1 MCFTSIYGFIFCD
14 PKSINSSLSTKVD
27 TGANVTGG
35 LLQIP
40 NSTGNK
46 QIVWYTNSTK
56 TNGFILSI
64 GENGVLS
71 LQKVENGAYTTYY
84 NLNLSELN
92 QYSLSTG
99 SSSDYP
105 MIDFAISSAGSYVTT
120 MYSNYLSSNNNYGR
134 RLIFTNS
141 GEVRFEV
148 IDDDNLS
155 TIWSFNANNVKPPT
169 QNIVALQTNTTEHLE
184 TSGALQWSSAELVY
198 MHTNFIGWNG
208 SLYGA
213 GQLHVKKAGA
223 YLIYIRATLVT
234 YTITNANLLLGLHM
248 STDSGANF
256 GAAMYNL
263 YLSNYNPTYTATVM
277 IDTGYNNPYSV
288 NGQMPSPVRLRLEVE
303 QIANV
308 SKYHV
313 FMKFYYVGDV
323 YG

>member
-1 MCFTSIYGFIFCD
+1 MH
-14 PKSINSSLSTKVD
+14 
-27 TGANVTGG
+27 
-35 LLQIP
+35 
-40 NSTGNK
+40 
-46 QIVWYTNSTK
+46 
-56 TNGFILSI
+56 
-64 GENGVLS
+64 
-71 LQKVENGAYTTYY
+71 KVENGTYTTCY

-99 SSSDYP
+99 SSVDYP
-105 MIDFAISSAGSYVTT
+105 TIDFAITSAGSYVTT
-120 MYSNYLSSNNNYGR
+120 MYSNYLSSTDNYGR

-141 GEVRFEV
+141 GEVRFEA
-148 IDDDNLS
+148 IDHAELT

-169 QNIVALQTNTTEHLE
+169 QNIVALQTTTTEHSE
-184 TSGALQWSSAELVY
+184 TSGALQWSSTELVY
-198 MHTNFIGWNG
+198 IHPSLIGWNG

-223 YLIYIRATLVT
+223 YLAYIRVTLVT
-234 YTITNANLLLGLHM
+234 YTSSNANLILGLHM

-256 GAAMYNL
+256 GAALYNL

-277 IDTGYNNPYSV
+277 FDTGYNNPYSV

-303 QIANV
+303 NITNV

-313 FMKFYYVGDV
+313 FMKFYYMGDV

>member
-1 MCFTSIYGFIFCD
+1 MSTSDNAPIGV
-14 PKSINSSLSTKVD
+14 S
-27 TGANVTGG
+27 AVTGSLTNAPFTFWSTFITTRAQRTESYRQQLALPWG
-35 LLQIP
+35 
-40 NSTGNK
+40 NSESNKIGYRVCDNGTWRDWKYFPDENWINNKINTG
-46 QIVWYTNSTK
+46 
-56 TNGFILSI
+56 
-64 GENGVLS
+64 
-71 LQKVENGAYTTYY
+71 
-84 NLNLSELN
+84 
-92 QYSLSTG
+92 
-99 SSSDYP
+99 
-105 MIDFAISSAGSYVTT
+105 
-120 MYSNYLSSNNNYGR
+120 R
-134 RLIFTNS
+134 
-141 GEVRFEV
+141 
-148 IDDDNLS
+148 
-155 TIWSFNANNVKPPT
+155 T
-169 QNIVALQTNTTEHLE
+169 QNVVALQTNTTEHLE